1 MMDGKKFML
10 FSKLISWY
18 KHLSI
23 LYKLLIPQIIALIIG
38 IGYITYTYQSI
49 SKISDN
55 YTNIKD
61 KMIPAL
67 EKSKTNLMLL
77 KQIANDFTF
86 ATISSEEDFLNLPQ
100 KYHKQIL
107 HNLSTISDMTE
118 IDTSS
123 YQQAYRKYFDFTYN
137 LIENMIKKQSQDDKK
152 VERVLTYYNKT
163 RQDFIDLNEQVDSMI
178 SQKTSWGFDTL
189 KQFHK
194 DILLFGVLLYLI
206 ISIISLF
213 IYKGLQKNFLK
224 LISDISTVRQSGT
237 IKEKIAQFS
246 KNEFGMFAQELNAV
260 FKDFN
265 EAYQNLENIANQ
277 DKLTQLYNRVYMDKK
292 IEELTK
298 QKQPFGV
305 IIIDIDHFK
314 HINDSYGHITGD
326 YVLKTFANIIKTNIS
341 HIDILGRWGGEE
353 FLLLVPECDD
363 IYTLKLKAEKIRI
376 SVENYKFKEVKHI
389 TASFGCSIY
398 HPNSNFSETLTQ
410 ADEAL
415 YKAKDRGRNRV
426 EIS

>member
-1 MMDGKKFML
+1 MDGKKFML

>member
-1 MMDGKKFML
+1 MDGKKLML
-10 FSKLISWY
+10 FSRLISWY

-23 LYKLLIPQIIALIIG
+23 LSKLLIPQIIALIIG
-38 IGYITYTYQSI
+38 MGYITYTYQSI

-86 ATISSEEDFLNLPQ
+86 ATISSEEDFLKLPQ
-100 KYHKQIL
+100 KYNKQIL
-107 HNLSTISDMTE
+107 HNLSTISDMTG

-123 YQQAYRKYFDFTYN
+123 YQRAYKRYFDFTYN
-137 LIENMIKKQSQDDKK
+137 LIEDMIKKQSQDDKK
-152 VERVLTYYNKT
+152 IEKVLNYYNKT
-163 RQDFIDLNEQVDSMI
+163 RQDFIDLNQQVDSMI

-246 KNEFGMFAQELNAV
+246 KNEFGMLAQELNAV

-298 QKQPFGV
+298 QKQTFGI

-314 HINDSYGHITGD
+314 RINDNYGHITGD
-326 YVLKTFANIIKTNIS
+326 YVLKTFANVIKTSVS
-341 HIDILGRWGGEE
+341 HSDILGRWGGEE
-353 FLLLVPECDD
+353 FLVLVPKCDD
-363 IYTLKLKAEKIRI
+363 IHRLKLKAEKIRI
-376 SVENYKFKEVKHI
+376 SIEDYEFEEVKHI

-398 HPNSNFSETLTQ
+398 HPNSNFSETLIQ
-410 ADEAL
+410 ADKAL

-426 EIS
+426 EIL